1 MRSEIILQKIKESEE
16 KLKKYDDEPVIVQ
29 QTKVETK
36 EEDQKTQTSDK
47 SDASVEDQD
56 KDQDQAAPAISPREM
71 RDMLRKV
78 NPTKIITEIPPGQP
92 ALVE

>member
-56 KDQDQAAPAISPREM
+56 KDQDQADPAISPREM

>member
-36 EEDQKTQTSDK
+36 EEDQKTQTTDK

-56 KDQDQAAPAISPREM
+56 KDKDQAAPAISPREM